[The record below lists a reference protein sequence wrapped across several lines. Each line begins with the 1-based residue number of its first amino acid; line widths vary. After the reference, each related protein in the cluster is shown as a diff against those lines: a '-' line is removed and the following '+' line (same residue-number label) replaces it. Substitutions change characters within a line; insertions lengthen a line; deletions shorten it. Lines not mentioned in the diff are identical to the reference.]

1 MSSSAQTSSLGQLL
15 SVEGDFAPRSRRASW
30 RFLLACVLAGGV
42 LYGVCMGSWQVR
54 PLQQLFSAIKTPLLI
69 SAGGLFCLPSFYV
82 VNTLL
87 GLRDDLPD
95 ALRGVFASQAVA
107 AVCLASLGPIVLVLY
122 SGLDNYQAAKAIN
135 GVLFFLSSLAGQIVL
150 ARHYRTL
157 IQRDKRHGFALVA
170 WLVSFW
176 FVTIQL
182 AWMLRPFI
190 GRPEDPT
197 TFFRSDTW
205 GNAYVE
211 VWKAV
216 SGALSAT
223 P

>member
-1 MSSSAQTSSLGQLL
+1 MSSQVPSASLEQLL
-15 SVEGDFAPRSRRASW
+15 SVEGGFAPHSKLARW
-30 RFLLACVLAGGV
+30 RFLLGCILGGGL
-42 LYGVCMGSWQVR
+42 LYGFCMGSWQVR

-95 ALRGVFASQAVA
+95 ALRGVLASQAVA
-107 AVCLASLGPIVLVLY
+107 AVCLASLGPVVLVLY
-122 SGLDNYQAAKAIN
+122 SGLDNYQAVKAIN
-135 GVLFFLSSLAGQIVL
+135 GVLFLLSSLAGQIVL

-157 IQRDKRHGFALVA
+157 IQRDPRHRYALAA
-170 WLVSFW
+170 WLLSFW

-190 GRPEDPT
+190 GRPNQAT
-197 TFFRSDTW
+197 TFFRADTW

-216 SGALSAT
+216 SGAFSF
-223 P
+223 